1 MEAFHAMMRHD
12 DMGFERESMK
22 SSFVKDMSMYEIA
35 DFAFAASGF
44 ALSRRALDPV
54 SIRWHE
60 LLTMKL

>member
-1 MEAFHAMMRHD
+1 MMRHD

-22 SSFVKDMSMYEIA
+22 SRFVKDTSMYEIA
-35 DFAFAASGF
+35 DFASAASGF

-54 SIRWHE
+54 SIRRHE